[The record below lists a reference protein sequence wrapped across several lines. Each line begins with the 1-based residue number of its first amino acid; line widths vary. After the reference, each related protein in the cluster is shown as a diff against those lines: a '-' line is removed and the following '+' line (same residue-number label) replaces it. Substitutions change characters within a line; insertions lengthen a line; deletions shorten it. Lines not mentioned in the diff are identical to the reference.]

1 MTRVRS
7 LPSRKL
13 AAVYFLVM
21 VGSVVLC
28 ACTTAVNP
36 GRGEF
41 LFHQKCLGCHGFRGE
56 GGHLAPD
63 LTKVAAHRDRSYIT
77 TKLKSP
83 KKTNP
88 GSIMPSFGDL
98 PKNDFQDLLSFLLT
112 LK

>member
-1 MTRVRS
+1 MTHRG
-7 LPSRKL
+7 L
-13 AAVYFLVM
+13 AASCFRAM
-21 VGSVVLC
+21 VGSAILC
-28 ACTTAVNP
+28 ACSTVANP

-41 LFHQKCLGCHGFRGE
+41 LFRQKCIGCHGFRGE

-88 GSIMPSFGDL
+88 GSIMPSFGDMH
-98 PKNDFQDLLSFLLT
+98 KNDFQDLLAFLLT
-112 LK
+112 LR